1 MMILFLLIVLLL
13 CLYCGQVLGLM
24 VHCDN
29 CDDFKEIK
37 RYVWIVPFMKLALLW
52 PCLRECLQE
61 KSLKSL
67 RFYLF
72 SGNMSMVILCAMIDA
87 FPGWKET
94 LRNKKIKK
102 LEKRINMQKSLVP
115 ETLKSILSDVETA
128 LGYDLNYM

>member
-1 MMILFLLIVLLL
+1 MTIFILLVALLL

-29 CDDFKEIK
+29 CDDFREIK

-52 PCLRECLQE
+52 PCLKECVQE
-61 KSLKSL
+61 KSIKSL

-72 SGNMSMVILCAMIDA
+72 SGNMSMIILCSMIDA

-94 LRNKKIKK
+94 MRNKKIQK
-102 LEKRINMQKSLVP
+102 LEKRINMQKSSAS
-115 ETLKSILSDVETA
+115 ETLRSILSDVETA
-128 LGYDLNYM
+128 LGYNVNYM

>member
-1 MMILFLLIVLLL
+1 MMLFILLSALLL

-29 CDDFKEIK
+29 CDDFREIK

-52 PCLRECLQE
+52 PCVRECAQE

-72 SGNMSMVILCAMIDA
+72 SGNMSMIILCAMIDA
-87 FPGWKET
+87 SPVWKEKM
-94 LRNKKIKK
+94 RNKKIIK
-102 LEKRINMQKSLVP
+102 LEKRYNMKKSLVP
-115 ETLKSILSDVETA
+115 EALRSILSDVETA
-128 LGYDLNYM
+128 LGYNIKYI